1 MAKKKKTTRRS
12 YNRRSDEDRIKELE
26 ERIRSLQAKAL
37 MREKKADPVIKEIP
51 KVQRRLMKFAQL
63 ASDNGRLDIANSV
76 TAFNA
81 GLERILRTETEKA
94 IRESRVGVGA

>member
-37 MREKKADPVIKEIP
+37 MREKKTDPVIKEIP

-76 TAFNA
+76 TAFNS

-94 IRESRVGVGA
+94 IRESHVGVGA